1 MPTLHRKNSPMPAN
15 ERTGGSEG
23 GCRRPAGMFH
33 MEQGWVVREGGR
45 GDFVRGVFEAKR
57 EFSQSESLNMATS
70 RITVGLNEDGRVN
83 SR

>member
-1 MPTLHRKNSPMPAN
+1 M
-15 ERTGGSEG
+15 
-23 GCRRPAGMFH
+23 
-33 MEQGWVVREGGR
+33 VREGGR

>member
-1 MPTLHRKNSPMPAN
+1 MPAN
-15 ERTGGSEG
+15 ERTGGSEGGG